1 VIGESWLIE
10 PRGLAV
16 APDGGL
22 AVADVSLG
30 DVAFFDPDGGL
41 TELRIPE
48 DLNQPEAVAW
58 TPNGAL
64 VVADT
69 WNHRVLAFDPTSG
82 AARVLP
88 EPEDGWYGPRA
99 VAVASDGTIAVTDTG
114 RKRVVLLGFKDGA
127 PYLEI
132 IGGEGS
138 GPGELQEPVGV
149 VWLDRRRLLVCD
161 TANRRLQVFARSGDF
176 VEEIALP
183 GSWSDFYSR
192 PQVVAL
198 EERRWLVTDVPA
210 RSLWLID
217 DGVAQKIDL
226 SDAGIIPTGL
236 ALRGS
241 ILFMADQ
248 NGRVWVLDLVPRA

>member
-1 VIGESWLIE
+1 LIE

-16 APDGGL
+16 AADGAL
-22 AVADVSLG
+22 AVADVNLG
-30 DVAFFDPDGGL
+30 DVAFFDPEGAL
-41 TELRIPE
+41 SELRIPE

-69 WNHRVLAFDPTSG
+69 WNHRVLVFDPNTG
-82 AARVLP
+82 AARTLP
-88 EPEDGWYGPRA
+88 EPDQGWYGPRS

-132 IGGEGS
+132 LGGEGS
-138 GPGELQEPVGV
+138 APGELQEPVGV
-149 VWLDRRRLLVCD
+149 VWLGRRRLLVCD
-161 TANRRLQVFARSGDF
+161 TANRRLQIFSRDGRF
-176 VEEIALP
+176 VEEIPLP
-183 GSWSDFYSR
+183 EAWSDFYSR

-198 EERRWLVTDVPA
+198 EERQWLVTDVPA

-226 SDAGIIPTGL
+226 TDAGIIPTGL
-236 ALRGS
+236 ALGENT
-241 ILFMADQ
+241 LFMSDQ
-248 NGRVWVLDLVPRA
+248 NGRVWVLTLAPEP